1 MLQAL
6 RNGTKSNLMR
16 AFLLVLVV
24 GFGMWGIGDIF
35 RSSPNDED
43 AITVDN
49 ITVSANEVAITF
61 DRARRFYYP
70 GLNNNEAIATG
81 LMDQIIAELIERSLF
96 EAEAARL
103 GLTVT
108 RDMAKQSL
116 RTNPLFQDASG
127 NFNPLLMR
135 DILARR
141 GISEDQL
148 IADIGYAEKRNQVIA
163 AIASG
168 AEYSPVL
175 ADSMAKWLA
184 QQRQIH
190 FAAIAIS
197 PNQVTD
203 PDQATLSGWYR
214 DNQDIFDAPT
224 MRSVTAVILSPDHY
238 LQNIVVSQTELE
250 NAFEERKSA
259 FSVPERRDFLQMV
272 LPDLETAEAVRQRLI
287 AGEDFAAVA
296 LEVSGDKPE
305 DITFVGVTRD
315 DLPEDLAATI
325 FAGSE
330 GNVTNPSQTPFGV
343 YVFEITAINEAK
355 IPSFED
361 IRTRLEEELKIEMAV
376 NQVYDSIT
384 IFEEAQD
391 SGATLEEAAKAAKA
405 QLITIEG
412 MSQNSLNESS
422 DPINDIAT
430 STGFRSAVWQQE
442 IGTEGMLIADEDN
455 TYFALRVENETAAR
469 SRDLDEVKDEAI
481 KAWKLETAISR
492 AKTQAE
498 DIIAANDFDAAVKS
512 AGATLE
518 QSSPFLQSGIGLDHE
533 ESSLIASASFS
544 IEVGDKTLVETGS
557 DSIIVIRLDDIIAG
571 DEDTVTLRK
580 NQLLADFKDHLVAD
594 TEDAIIK
601 GLATLHDVE
610 ANPNAVVRLLIG
622 SIN

>member
-197 PNQVTD
+197 PDQVTD

-343 YVFEITAINEAK
+343 YVFEITAIYEAK

-405 QLITIEG
+405 QLITIAG

-594 TEDAIIK
+594 TEDAIVK

>member
-81 LMDQIIAELIERSLF
+81 LMDQIMAELIERSLF

-361 IRTRLEEELKIEMAV
+361 VRTRLEEELKIEMAV

-405 QLITIEG
+405 QLITIAG

-594 TEDAIIK
+594 TEDAIVK

>member
-405 QLITIEG
+405 QLITIAG

-594 TEDAIIK
+594 TEDAIVK

>member
-190 FAAIAIS
+190 FAAIVIS
-197 PNQVTD
+197 PDQVTD

-361 IRTRLEEELKIEMAV
+361 IQTRLEEELKIEMAV

-405 QLITIEG
+405 QLITIGG
-412 MSQNSLNESS
+412 MSKNSLNESS

-544 IEVGDKTLVETGS
+544 IEVGDKTLVETGI

-594 TEDAIIK
+594 TEDAIVK

>member
-197 PNQVTD
+197 PDQVTD

-361 IRTRLEEELKIEMAV
+361 VRTRLEEELKIEMAV

-405 QLITIEG
+405 QLITIAG

-512 AGATLE
+512 ADATLE

>member
-197 PNQVTD
+197 PDQVTD
-203 PDQATLSGWYR
+203 PDQAALSGWYR

-330 GNVTNPSQTPFGV
+330 GNVTNPSQTSFGV

-405 QLITIEG
+405 QLITIDG

-594 TEDAIIK
+594 TEDAIVK

>member
-135 DILARR
+135 DILTRR

-197 PNQVTD
+197 PDQVTD

-272 LPDLETAEAVRQRLI
+272 LPDLETAEAARQRLI
-287 AGEDFAAVA
+287 AGEEFAAVA

-361 IRTRLEEELKIEMAV
+361 VRTRLEEELKIEMAV

-405 QLITIEG
+405 QLITIAG

-512 AGATLE
+512 AGAILE

-594 TEDAIIK
+594 TEDAIVK

>member
-594 TEDAIIK
+594 TEDAIVK

>member
-1 MLQAL
+1 
-6 RNGTKSNLMR
+6 
-16 AFLLVLVV
+16 
-24 GFGMWGIGDIF
+24 
-35 RSSPNDED
+35 
-43 AITVDN
+43 
-49 ITVSANEVAITF
+49 
-61 DRARRFYYP
+61 
-70 GLNNNEAIATG
+70 
-81 LMDQIIAELIERSLF
+81 
-96 EAEAARL
+96 
-103 GLTVT
+103 
-108 RDMAKQSL
+108 
-116 RTNPLFQDASG
+116 
-127 NFNPLLMR
+127 
-135 DILARR
+135 
-141 GISEDQL
+141 
-148 IADIGYAEKRNQVIA
+148 
-163 AIASG
+163 
-168 AEYSPVL
+168 
-175 ADSMAKWLA
+175 
-184 QQRQIH
+184 
-190 FAAIAIS
+190 
-197 PNQVTD
+197 
-203 PDQATLSGWYR
+203 
-214 DNQDIFDAPT
+214 
-224 MRSVTAVILSPDHY
+224 VTAVILSPDHY

-287 AGEDFAAVA
+287 AGEEFAAVA

-361 IRTRLEEELKIEMAV
+361 VRTRLEEELKIEMAV

-405 QLITIEG
+405 QLITIAG

-544 IEVGDKTLVETGS
+544 IEVSDKTLVETGS

-594 TEDAIIK
+594 TEDAIVK

>member
-197 PNQVTD
+197 PDQVTD
-203 PDQATLSGWYR
+203 PDQAALSGWYR

-405 QLITIEG
+405 QLITIAG

-594 TEDAIIK
+594 TEDAIVK

>member
-35 RSSPNDED
+35 RSSPNDEN

-197 PNQVTD
+197 PDQVTD

-330 GNVTNPSQTPFGV
+330 GNVTNPSQTSFGV

-405 QLITIEG
+405 QLITIAG

-594 TEDAIIK
+594 TEDAIVK

>member
-197 PNQVTD
+197 PDQVTD

-343 YVFEITAINEAK
+343 YVFEITAINEAM

-361 IRTRLEEELKIEMAV
+361 VRTRLEEELKIEMAV

-405 QLITIEG
+405 QLITIAG

-594 TEDAIIK
+594 TEDAIVK

>member
-197 PNQVTD
+197 PDQVTD

-343 YVFEITAINEAK
+343 YVFEIKAINEEK

-361 IRTRLEEELKIEMAV
+361 VRTRLEEELKIEMAV

-405 QLITIEG
+405 QLITIDG

-594 TEDAIIK
+594 TEDAIVK

>member
-190 FAAIAIS
+190 FAVIAIS
-197 PNQVTD
+197 PDQVTD

-405 QLITIEG
+405 QLITIAG

-594 TEDAIIK
+594 TEDAIVK

>member
-197 PNQVTD
+197 PDQVTD

-361 IRTRLEEELKIEMAV
+361 VRTRLEEELKIEMAV

-405 QLITIEG
+405 QLITIAG

-512 AGATLE
+512 AGAILE

-594 TEDAIIK
+594 TEDAIVK

>member
-70 GLNNNEAIATG
+70 GLNNNEAIAIG

-197 PNQVTD
+197 PDQVTD

-238 LQNIVVSQTELE
+238 LQNILVSQTELE

-361 IRTRLEEELKIEMAV
+361 VRTRLEEELKIEMAV

-405 QLITIEG
+405 QLITIAG

-594 TEDAIIK
+594 TEDAIVK

>member
-197 PNQVTD
+197 PDQVTD

-405 QLITIEG
+405 QLITIAG
-412 MSQNSLNESS
+412 MSQKSLNESS

-594 TEDAIIK
+594 TEDAIVK

>member
-127 NFNPLLMR
+127 NFNLLLMR

-190 FAAIAIS
+190 IAAIAIS
-197 PNQVTD
+197 PDQVTD

-238 LQNIVVSQTELE
+238 LQNILVSQTELE

-594 TEDAIIK
+594 TEDAIVK

>member
-197 PNQVTD
+197 PDQVTD

-315 DLPEDLAATI
+315 DLPEDLATTI

-405 QLITIEG
+405 QLITIAG

-594 TEDAIIK
+594 TEDAIVK

>member
-35 RSSPNDED
+35 RSSPNDQN
-43 AITVDN
+43 AITVDQ

-61 DRARRFYYP
+61 DQARRFYYP
-70 GLNNNEAIATG
+70 DLNNNEAVAIG
-81 LMDQIIAELIERSLF
+81 LMDQIMAELIERSLF

-116 RTNPLFQDASG
+116 ISNPLFQDATG
-127 NFNPLLMR
+127 KFNPLLMR

-148 IADIGYAEKRNQVIA
+148 IADIGYAERRNQVIA

-184 QQRQIH
+184 QQRQVH

-197 PNQVTD
+197 PDQVAD
-203 PDQATLSGWYR
+203 PGEGVLADWYK
-214 DNQDIFDAPT
+214 DNQDMFDAPT
-224 MRSVTAVILSPDHY
+224 MRSVTAVVLSPDHY
-238 LQNIVVSQTELE
+238 LQNVVVTQAELE
-250 NAFEERKSA
+250 NTFAERKQS

-272 LPDLETAEAVRQRLI
+272 LPDMATAEAARQRLI

-296 LEVSGDKPE
+296 AEVSGDTLE
-305 DITFVGVTRD
+305 DITFAGITQE
-315 DLPEDLAATI
+315 DLPDDLAATI
-325 FAGSE
+325 FAGAE
-330 GNVTNPSQTPFGV
+330 GDITAPSQTPFGV
-343 YVFEITAINEAK
+343 YIFEITAIQAAE

-361 IRTRLEEELKIEMAV
+361 VRVRLEEELKIEMAI

-405 QLITIEG
+405 QLINIEG
-412 MSQNSLNESS
+412 MNQNGLDENNNLA
-422 DPINDIAT
+422 NDIAT

-442 IGTEGMLIADEDN
+442 IGIEGMLIADEDN
-455 TYFALRVENETAAR
+455 TYFALRVDRETDAR
-469 SRDLDEVKDEAI
+469 SRDLDEVRGDAI
-481 KAWKLETAISR
+481 SAWKLETAIAR
-492 AKTQAE
+492 AKSQAE
-498 DIIAANDFDAAVKS
+498 EIIAADDFEAAVKS
-512 AGATLE
+512 AGASLQ

-544 IEVGDKTLVETGS
+544 IEVGDKTLVETGG
-557 DSIIVIRLDDIIAG
+557 DAIIVVKLNDIIAG
-571 DEDTVTLRK
+571 DDDTIALRK
-580 NQLLADFKDHLVAD
+580 DQLLADFKDHLVAD
-594 TEDAIIK
+594 TEDGIAK
-601 GLATLHDVE
+601 GLTTLHAVE

>member
-197 PNQVTD
+197 PDQVTD
-203 PDQATLSGWYR
+203 PDQAALAGWYR

>member
-405 QLITIEG
+405 QLITIAG
-412 MSQNSLNESS
+412 MSQKSLNESS

>member
-197 PNQVTD
+197 PDQVTD

-361 IRTRLEEELKIEMAV
+361 VRTRLEEELKIEMAV

-405 QLITIEG
+405 QLITIAG
-412 MSQNSLNESS
+412 MSQNSLTESS

-594 TEDAIIK
+594 TEDAIVK

>member
-197 PNQVTD
+197 PDQVTD

-405 QLITIEG
+405 QLITIAG

-594 TEDAIIK
+594 TEDAIVK
-601 GLATLHDVE
+601 GLSTLHDVE

>member
-197 PNQVTD
+197 PDQVTD

-238 LQNIVVSQTELE
+238 LQNIAVSQTELE

-361 IRTRLEEELKIEMAV
+361 VRTRLEEELKIEMAV

-405 QLITIEG
+405 QLITIAG

-594 TEDAIIK
+594 TEDAIVK

>member
-197 PNQVTD
+197 PDQVTD

-405 QLITIEG
+405 QLITIAG
-412 MSQNSLNESS
+412 MSQKSLNESS

>member
-197 PNQVTD
+197 PDQVTD
-203 PDQATLSGWYR
+203 PDQAALSGWYR

-405 QLITIEG
+405 QLITIAG

-422 DPINDIAT
+422 DPFNDIAT

-594 TEDAIIK
+594 TEDAIVK

>member
-197 PNQVTD
+197 PDQVTD

-287 AGEDFAAVA
+287 AGEEFAAVA

-361 IRTRLEEELKIEMAV
+361 VRTRLEEELKIEMAV

-594 TEDAIIK
+594 TEDAIVK

>member
-190 FAAIAIS
+190 IAAIAIS
-197 PNQVTD
+197 PDQVTD

-512 AGATLE
+512 ADATLE

-594 TEDAIIK
+594 TEDAIVK
-601 GLATLHDVE
+601 GLAMLHDVE

>member
-214 DNQDIFDAPT
+214 DNQDLFDAPT

-594 TEDAIIK
+594 TEDAIVK

>member
-197 PNQVTD
+197 PDQVTD

-405 QLITIEG
+405 QLITIAG

-594 TEDAIIK
+594 TEDAIVK

>member
-81 LMDQIIAELIERSLF
+81 LMDQIMAELIERSLF

-197 PNQVTD
+197 PDQVTD
-203 PDQATLSGWYR
+203 PDQAALAGWYR

-594 TEDAIIK
+594 TEDAIVK

>member
-197 PNQVTD
+197 PDQVTD

-361 IRTRLEEELKIEMAV
+361 VRTRLEEELKIEMAV

-405 QLITIEG
+405 QLITIAG

-594 TEDAIIK
+594 TEDAIVK

>member
-197 PNQVTD
+197 PDQVTD
-203 PDQATLSGWYR
+203 PDQAALAGWYR

-405 QLITIEG
+405 QLITIAG

-594 TEDAIIK
+594 TEDAIVK

>member
-197 PNQVTD
+197 PDQVTD
-203 PDQATLSGWYR
+203 PDQAALAGWYR

-330 GNVTNPSQTPFGV
+330 GNVTKPSQTPFGV

-361 IRTRLEEELKIEMAV
+361 VRTRLEEELKIEMAV

-405 QLITIEG
+405 QLITIDG

-594 TEDAIIK
+594 TEDAIVK

>member
-49 ITVSANEVAITF
+49 ITVSANEVALTF
-61 DRARRFYYP
+61 DWARRFYYP

-197 PNQVTD
+197 PDQVTD

-238 LQNIVVSQTELE
+238 LQNIVVSQTDLE

-343 YVFEITAINEAK
+343 YVFEITAINEANT
-355 IPSFED
+355 PSFED

-405 QLITIEG
+405 QLITIAG

-594 TEDAIIK
+594 TEDAIVK

>member
-259 FSVPERRDFLQMV
+259 FSVPERRDFSQMV

-330 GNVTNPSQTPFGV
+330 GNITNPSQTPFGV

-361 IRTRLEEELKIEMAV
+361 VRTRLEEELKIEMAV

-405 QLITIEG
+405 QLITIAG

-594 TEDAIIK
+594 TEDAIVK